1 MKKNQALISVNL
13 AVFLFATAAPIA
25 KGIHIPSIGI
35 TFGRVFFSSLVLLA
49 FCLGTKQNVRIKG
62 RSHLA
67 ILITAGIVLALHWW
81 TFLGS
86 AQISTVAISTIT
98 FSTFPLF
105 VTFLEP
111 IIFHES
117 FSRKNII
124 TAFIVLFGV
133 FITIPEFTLEN
144 QMSKGILVGMI
155 SALSYAVLAILN
167 RFLSGQYQSTVVSLY
182 EQGTA
187 AMILAPFILTMNLQ
201 PSRAEIGLLLFLGIA
216 TTALAHT
223 IFINSLKYIPA
234 QIAGIIASME
244 SVYGIIIALIFLGEI
259 PSGREIAGAV
269 IIIGA
274 VLFAQI
280 KKEKADPGK

>member
-1 MKKNQALISVNL
+1 MNKKQALISVNL

-25 KGIHIPSIGI
+25 KGFQLPSIGI
-35 TFGRVFFSSLVLLA
+35 TFGRVFFSSITLLL
-49 FCLGTKQNVRIKG
+49 FCLITRQDIRVKKK
-62 RSHLA
+62 SHLA
-67 ILITAGIVLALHWW
+67 LLLVCGLVLALHWW

-111 IIFHES
+111 FVFHE
-117 FSRKNII
+117 RLCKENVI
-124 TAFIVLFGV
+124 TAIIVLIGV
-133 FITIPEFTLEN
+133 FITIPEFTLAN
-144 QMSKGILVGMI
+144 QMSRGILVGMI
-155 SALSYAVLAILN
+155 SSLSYAVLTVLN

-187 AMILAPFILTMNLQ
+187 AISLAPIVLTMSLR
-201 PSRAEIGLLLFLGIA
+201 PTGRELGLLLFLGIA

-223 IFINSLKYIPA
+223 IFINSLKHISA
-234 QIAGIIASME
+234 GLAGIIASME
-244 SVYGIIIALIFLGEI
+244 SVYGIIIALAVLGEV
-259 PSGREIAGAV
+259 PSAREIIGAV

-274 VLFAQI
+274 VVFAQTR
-280 KKEKADPGK
+280 KQAK